1 MIAMD
6 CPVRDAELLVKAAQ
20 STVEELSMLLGADDD
35 DPDRTQVLAK
45 RLRRQLAELL
55 QKISE
60 RRLTPI

>member
-1 MIAMD
+1 
-6 CPVRDAELLVKAAQ
+6 
-20 STVEELSMLLGADDD
+20 MLLGADDD